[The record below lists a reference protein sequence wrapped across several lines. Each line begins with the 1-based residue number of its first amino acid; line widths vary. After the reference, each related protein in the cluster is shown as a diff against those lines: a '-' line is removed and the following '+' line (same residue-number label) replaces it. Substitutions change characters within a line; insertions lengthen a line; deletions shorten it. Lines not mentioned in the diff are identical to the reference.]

1 MVCHYLQHVP
11 FETPRAIFEWARDRG
26 LQISGTR
33 LFLNES
39 LPESLPDFLIIMGG
53 PMGVH
58 DEDRYPWMPEE
69 KAYIKKSIENGIKI
83 LGICLGAQLLA
94 ELLGAEV
101 TKNPYKEIGWFP
113 VRLTKEALA
122 HPLFEGFP
130 EEFQAF
136 HWHGETFAIPKG
148 AIPLAYSEACR
159 NQAFLYQERIL
170 GLQFH
175 LEMTP
180 EGAAELLEN
189 SKEDLEPGPYVQNQ
203 EEILGEPSLYHET
216 RELLFKL
223 LDRFIRL

>member
-11 FETPRAIFEWARDRG
+11 FETPRAIFDWIRERG
-26 LQISGTR
+26 LSISGTR
-33 LFLNES
+33 LFLNEA
-39 LPESLPDFLIIMGG
+39 LPNDLPDLLIIMGG

-58 DEDRYPWMPEE
+58 DEDRYAWMPAE
-69 KAYIKKSIENGIKI
+69 KAFIQKTITRGTKI

-94 ELLGAEV
+94 ELLGAEI

-113 VRLTKEALA
+113 VRLTQEARA

-130 EEFQAF
+130 QEFQAF
-136 HWHGETFAIPKG
+136 HWHGETFTLPQG
-148 AIPLAYSEACR
+148 ALPLAYSEACQ
-159 NQAFLYQERIL
+159 NQAFLYQDRVL

-189 SKEDLEPGPYVQNQ
+189 SQEDLEPGPYVQNP
-203 EEILGEPSLYHET
+203 EEILGDPSLYRQT